1 MALQGTL
8 ILNGAD
14 YAPFNLYGVGVF
26 MAHSGKGICR
36 NNGGVEIFLTMAH
49 FLPANTGL
57 WIGRRGTG
65 FRKRNAKL
73 LIQPGEQLV
82 SAHLVDRIGLRCGE
96 MIGESTMK
104 HG

>member
-1 MALQGTL
+1 MGQTMRRL
-8 ILNGAD
+8 ICTAWVFLWRTRVKE
-14 YAPFNLYGVGVF
+14 YAVT
-26 MAHSGKGICR
+26 M
-36 NNGGVEIFLTMAH
+36 GGVEIFLTMAH

-104 HG
+104 PG

>member
-36 NNGGVEIFLTMAH
+36 NNGGVS
-49 FLPANTGL
+49 
-57 WIGRRGTG
+57 
-65 FRKRNAKL
+65 KY
-73 LIQPGEQLV
+73 
-82 SAHLVDRIGLRCGE
+82 S
-96 MIGESTMK
+96 
-104 HG
+104 